1 MNSALPSTDSE
12 VEYFWKGVAKD
23 ELLLRRCVTC
33 KVTQHPAQAT
43 AICPICHG
51 AEFEQFPASGRGTVY
66 TWIKSVHPTR
76 PDDAPRII
84 AVIELEEGVRLVS
97 NVIDADAET
106 MRNDLPVTMCFVDQG
121 GVKLPVFRPVR
132 GEVG

>member
-1 MNSALPSTDSE
+1 MNSASPSTDSE
-12 VEYFWKGVAKD
+12 VEYFWKGVASD

-51 AEFEQFPASGRGTVY
+51 ATFEVFPASGRGTVY
-66 TWIKSVHPTR
+66 TWIKSVHPSR

-97 NVIDADAET
+97 NVIDVDAAA
-106 MRNDLPVTMCFVDQG
+106 MRNDMPVTACFVDRG
-121 GVKLPVFRPVR
+121 GVKLPVFCPVR